1 MEKER
6 IKKLFPHLYKEIEE
20 GVAYIPL
27 SSAKSRS
34 EVEVIESV
42 SAWSGYEPDVIDFI
56 RRCKTIEQ
64 AEEIIAYMENRKE
77 ITRQRAKDLRTQLRK
92 DGLRSFGSYKR
103 EGFYHRE
110 VPDSSE
116 SV

>member
-6 IKKLFPHLYKEIEE
+6 FKKLFPHLYKEIEE

-27 SSAKSRS
+27 SGAKSRS
-34 EVEVIESV
+34 EIEIIEAGSV
-42 SAWSGYEPDVIDFI
+42 WSGYEPDVVDFI

-64 AEEIIAYMENRKE
+64 AEEIITYMENRKE
-77 ITRQRAKDLRTQLRK
+77 ITHQRAKELRIQLHK
-92 DGLRSFGSYKR
+92 NGLRSFGSHKR
-103 EGFYHRE
+103 EGFYYRE
-110 VPDSSE
+110 IPNSSE